1 MKLTLQGAFGAAKA
15 AAAAIQGK
23 VEPAS
28 VIMERAAV
36 CLSCPRRVRTTGVSK
51 VSQRLAELSRLN
63 NADKNI
69 SDFSCGICG
78 CSLLLLLSAVP
89 ANIHKDSELEERQ
102 RKRTNCWINK
112 LK

>member
-1 MKLTLQGAFGAAKA
+1 MKLTLQGALGAAKA
-15 AAAAIQGK
+15 AAAAIQGN

-28 VIMERAAV
+28 VVLSRAEV
-36 CLSCPRRVRTTGVSK
+36 CLKCPRRIRTTGVSR

-78 CSLLLLLSAVP
+78 CSLLLLLSAIP
-89 ANIHKDSELEERQ
+89 ANIHKDSPMEQRQ
-102 RKRTNCWINK
+102 RQKTNCWINK